1 MIAIRL
7 GLYLSLMLSVGLAA
21 FPLYSLRPDE
31 RAEHGVFPV
40 RNPPTFWLILAFAL
54 SVIGLLLLVANM
66 MGTSTVS
73 VDWEAI
79 RPILTETP
87 IGTAWLIRMVAIIV
101 AIFMAFFSKIS
112 VSRKLVGVALASA
125 VALASLVWTG
135 HAGATPGL
143 LGAVHA
149 SSDILHMLAGAIWLG
164 GILALLKLL
173 RLPEAGFT
181 ADSLGVAHRSLNAFS
196 RVGTLSVAIIIVTGL
211 VNSQILV
218 GIGNIGEIFST
229 VYGQLLVLKLLLV
242 GVMLLLAANNRWRLT
257 PDLGSAQSN
266 GNGSAAIAALRISL
280 LTEAAAGVL
289 ILGLVAWLGM
299 LEPTVSSIGS

>member
-7 GLYLSLMLSVGLAA
+7 GLYLSLMMSLGLAA
-21 FPLYSLRPDE
+21 FPLYSLRPDKRTE
-31 RAEHGVFPV
+31 YRVLPL
-40 RNPPTFWLILAFAL
+40 RKPPTFWLILAFAL

-66 MGTSTVS
+66 MGTSIVS

-87 IGTAWLIRMVAIIV
+87 IGTAWLIRIVAIIV
-101 AIFMAFFSKIS
+101 AIYMTFLSKIS
-112 VSRKLVGVALASA
+112 VSEKLVGVALASA

-164 GILALLKLL
+164 SILGLL
-173 RLPEAGFT
+173 RLLRPPGAEFP
-181 ADSLGVAHRSLNAFS
+181 ADCLALAHRSLDTFS
-196 RVGTLSVAIIIVTGL
+196 RVGTLCVAIIIVTGL

-218 GIGNIGEIFST
+218 GIGNISEIFST

-257 PDLGSAQSN
+257 PDLGSALSN
-266 GNGSAAIAALRISL
+266 GSGSTAIAALRISL
-280 LTEAAAGVL
+280 LSEAAAGVL
-289 ILGLVAWLGM
+289 VLGLVAWLGM